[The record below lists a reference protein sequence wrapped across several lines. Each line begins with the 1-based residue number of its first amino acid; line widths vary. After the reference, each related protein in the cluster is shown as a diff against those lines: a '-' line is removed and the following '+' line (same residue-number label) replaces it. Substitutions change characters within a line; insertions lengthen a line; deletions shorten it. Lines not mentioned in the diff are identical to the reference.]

1 MGTRACRN
9 FRSGAAVV
17 RFVGTRAHPHLV
29 GTLASGERALSISP
43 GSVYCPCFVSVV
55 SSPSGF
61 EIFVY
66 YLSGWPLRT
75 YTARPRGACVASR
88 VYPVCLRTYGF
99 TVNSV
104 VRISPPPPGRAISF
118 IPVTVCD

>member
-9 FRSGAAVV
+9 FRNGAAVV

-29 GTLASGERALSISP
+29 ATLWERALSISP
-43 GSVYCPCFVSVV
+43 GSVYSPCFVSVV

-88 VYPVCLRTYGF
+88 APCLRT
-99 TVNSV
+99 
-104 VRISPPPPGRAISF
+104 
-118 IPVTVCD
+118 

>member
-9 FRSGAAVV
+9 FRNGPAVV
-17 RFVGTRAHPHLV
+17 RFVGSGRIRISLGLWRLALGNALHLS
-29 GTLASGERALSISP
+29 AP

-75 YTARPRGACVASR
+75 YTARPRGACAVCGVAR
-88 VYPVCLRTYGF
+88 VF
-99 TVNSV
+99 TIAHHKNSV
-104 VRISPPPPGRAISF
+104 YSPPGRAISF
-118 IPVTVCD
+118 YPRDRV

>member
-9 FRSGAAVV
+9 FRNGPAVV
-17 RFVGTRAHPHLV
+17 RFVGSGRIRISLGLWRLALGNALHLS
-29 GTLASGERALSISP
+29 AP

-88 VYPVCLRTYGF
+88 VPWF
-99 TVNSV
+99 AH
-104 VRISPPPPGRAISF
+104 I
-118 IPVTVCD
+118 